1 MLPINEMKYFRMKGG
16 RVMKGLLYVIAIIAG
31 IVGIIGSFVTIPYV
45 NITKEIAS
53 YLVMGGFAL
62 LAIGY
67 LIKKK

>member
-1 MLPINEMKYFRMKGG
+1 MKG
-16 RVMKGLLYVIAIIAG
+16 VLYVIAIVAG
-31 IVGIIGSFVTIPYV
+31 IVGIIGSFIAIPYV
-45 NITKEIAS
+45 TTQIAS